1 MGSLKLLL
9 AADRRV
15 DMKEA
20 FQPEFF
26 GRRVRKR
33 VKRLYRGLAENSR
46 RERGEEEGKER
57 EVKRRFLNFRSL

>member
-26 GRRVRKR
+26 GPSAKTCKTFVSRVGREFETREEERK
-33 VKRLYRGLAENSR
+33 GR
-46 RERGEEEGKER
+46 RER
-57 EVKRRFLNFRSL
+57 LNVDF

>member
-9 AADRRV
+9 AADRCV

-33 VKRLYRGLAENSR
+33 VKRLYRGLAKNSR
-46 RERGEEEGKER
+46 RERGERKGRRER
-57 EVKRRFLNFRSL
+57 LNVDF

>member
-26 GRRVRKR
+26 ERRVRKR

-46 RERGEEEGKER
+46 RERGERKGRRER
-57 EVKRRFLNFRSL
+57 LNVDF

>member
-46 RERGEEEGKER
+46 RERGER
-57 EVKRRFLNFRSL
+57 KRRRERLNVDF